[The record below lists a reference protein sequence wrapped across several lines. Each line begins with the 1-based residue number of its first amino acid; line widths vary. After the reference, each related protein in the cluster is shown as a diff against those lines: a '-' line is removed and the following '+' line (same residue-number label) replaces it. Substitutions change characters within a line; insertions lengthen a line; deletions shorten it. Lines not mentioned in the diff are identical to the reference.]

1 MDILKPTAEHIALYV
16 RFWIEFL
23 YPPAGALKPFEGSG
37 TIQPQLIIFLG
48 IGVLVAWLV
57 GQAGGMLG
65 LPDDPSDVFQM
76 AKGMGYD
83 DIPRVGLAAILAT
96 LLVSALFH
104 GLARLWLAL
113 MGLPDRISG
122 AEVAPGRA
130 ALGAHLGGNIYDT
143 LNGAVGFVA
152 FFAPLGVLIM
162 VLALWAAQHLDP
174 VLVLAPAAML
184 TVVAIFVYLPAAL
197 AATHRQTKYLQV
209 LISLCG
215 VSTTIMLML
224 DWLG

>member
-16 RFWIEFL
+16 RFWIEFFF
-23 YPPAGALKPFEGSG
+23 PSAGSLEPFEGSG

-48 IGVLVAWLV
+48 IGVLVAWMV
-57 GQAGGMLG
+57 GQAAGMLG
-65 LPDDPSDVFQM
+65 LPDDPSTVFQM

-96 LLVSALFH
+96 LALSAVFH
-104 GLARLWLAL
+104 GLARVWLEL
-113 MGLPDRISG
+113 MRLPERLSG
-122 AEVAPGRA
+122 GVPERP

-152 FFAPLGVLIM
+152 FFMPLGVLIM
-162 VLALWAAQHLDP
+162 ALALWGAQHLDP
-174 VLVLAPAAML
+174 ALVLVPAAL
-184 TVVAIFVYLPAAL
+184 LSVAAIFVYLPAAL
-197 AATHRQTKYLQV
+197 AATHTQTKYLQV

-215 VSTTIMLML
+215 VSTTIMLMF